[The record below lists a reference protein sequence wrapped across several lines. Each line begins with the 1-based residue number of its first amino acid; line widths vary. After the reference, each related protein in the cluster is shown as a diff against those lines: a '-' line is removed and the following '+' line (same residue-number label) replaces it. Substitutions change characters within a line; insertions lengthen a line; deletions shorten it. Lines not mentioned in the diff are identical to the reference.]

1 MKALLKRMLPPT
13 ILAGVRGLR
22 DSLKQL
28 LLPPCYAR
36 GYAFARNWKE
46 RRAAKDSEIDVNS
59 PKPQTLSNPLW
70 MYFTNHT
77 EGHGI
82 WKWEHYFD
90 IYHRHFSKFV
100 GSPVNVL
107 EIGIYS
113 GGSLGMWR
121 SYFGNECHI
130 YGVDIEEACKAYE
143 CDTVTVF
150 IGNQEDTD
158 FWTRFNNQVQGIDIV
173 IDDGGHTPNQQ
184 MVTLEQML
192 PCLRPGGVYLCEDV
206 CGIHQWFAAFASG
219 LVSGLNKMS
228 YEGGPGFKPTAFQA
242 ACHSIHFYPYVV
254 VIEKHINAPSR
265 FIAPRHGTQW
275 QPFFDK

>member
-1 MKALLKRMLPPT
+1 ML
-13 ILAGVRGLR
+13 ASVRWLR
-22 DSLKQL
+22 DGLKQL
-28 LLPPCYAR
+28 LLPARYAR

-46 RRAAKDSEIDVNS
+46 CPAAENSGINS

-70 MYFTNHT
+70 TYFTNHT

-90 IYHRHFSKFV
+90 IYHRHFSRFV
-100 GSPVNVL
+100 GRPVKVL

-113 GGSLGMWR
+113 GGSLEMWR

-143 CDTVTVF
+143 SENVTVF
-150 IGNQEDTD
+150 IGDQEDPD
-158 FWTRFNNQVQGIDIV
+158 FWTRFNQQVQGIDV
-173 IDDGGHTPNQQ
+173 LIDDGGHTPNQQ

-192 PCLRPGGVYLCEDV
+192 PYLRPGGVYLCEDV
-206 CGIHQWFAAFASG
+206 LGIHHGFAVFASG
-219 LVSGLNKMS
+219 LVTGLNKIS
-228 YEGGPGFKPTAFQA
+228 YDGGPGCKPTPFQS

-254 VIEKHINAPSR
+254 VIEKHLNAPSR
-265 FIAPRHGTQW
+265 FVAPKHGTRW
-275 QPFFDK
+275 QPFLDK